1 MSQSIVPLRAGGS
14 ALLPIYPQSIEE
26 VYRLSKMALTAG
38 MLKPQKTGYGDNA
51 VYEDAEAVLARGTM
65 IIMQGME
72 LGIPPMQSVQLLAMI
87 NGRIVA
93 HSEAVPGLL
102 LSKGFKIKETW
113 SGTPMAD
120 DWTCT
125 IELTRP
131 TGEKFTGSFSVADA
145 KQAQLWDQSPT
156 KTSFGKTKPND
167 AAWFRYPQRM
177 LKARALGFVGK
188 DGGADALKGLMVREE
203 MEDMIR
209 AEQARDITPN
219 KQIAP
224 LEITDDIPDN
234 SGTQSAKSST
244 QQADLAPNEPD
255 TEPDMIADPDG
266 IVAKLADD
274 IALCD
279 TAEELAEVA
288 ESYADLIPRL
298 PKPQRKK
305 AEKLMKDAAE

>member
-1 MSQSIVPLRAGGS
+1 MSQAIALRAGAS

-26 VYRLSKMALTAG
+26 VYRLSKMAVTAG
-38 MLKPQKTGYGDNA
+38 MLKPQKIGYGDNA
-51 VYEDAEAVLARGTM
+51 SYEDSDTVLARGTM

-72 LGIPPMQSVQLLAMI
+72 LGLPPMQSIQLLAMI

-93 HSEAVPGLL
+93 HSEAVPGIL

-120 DWTCT
+120 NWACS

-131 TGEKFTGSFSVADA
+131 DGQVFTGSFSVSDA
-145 KQAQLWDQSPT
+145 KQAQLWDQAST

-167 AAWFRYPQRM
+167 AAWFRYPKRM

-209 AEQARDITPN
+209 ADMARDVTPS
-219 KQIAP
+219 KPDP
-224 LEITDDIPDN
+224 LEIPEDGMT
-234 SGTQSAKSST
+234 T
-244 QQADLAPNEPD
+244 LAPVVVE
-255 TEPDMIADPDG
+255 TEPDEPLADADG
-266 IVAKLADD
+266 FIAKLEEDL
-274 IALCD
+274 ALC
-279 TAEELAEVA
+279 TSAEELAEI
-288 ESYADLIPRL
+288 ADANADMISRL
-298 PKPQRKK
+298 PKAQK
-305 AEKLMKDAAE
+305 AKAAAMLKEAAE